1 MVSLLADDTSYI
13 IYVQPRHERKS
24 IFLLSEKKNV
34 KNQNKLFQV

>member
-13 IYVQPRHERKS
+13 IYVYSPGTKEKVFFSCR
-24 IFLLSEKKNV
+24 KKNV